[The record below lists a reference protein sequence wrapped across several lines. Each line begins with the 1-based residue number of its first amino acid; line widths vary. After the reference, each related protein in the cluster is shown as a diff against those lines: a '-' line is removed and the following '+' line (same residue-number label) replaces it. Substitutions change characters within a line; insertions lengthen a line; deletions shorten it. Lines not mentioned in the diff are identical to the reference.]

1 MDSLKKIDPTAE
13 NVKDTTKSGGAK
25 LSVGLAQKY
34 FFYIFSPILL
44 AVVIAAMAVFYQ
56 NAYHAQIKIIDRETS
71 KINEA
76 RISLRETLNSA
87 VSDLSFLIRDEN
99 LVSYVLDPSEQQRER
114 LERTFISFSRA
125 KMVFDQVRF
134 IDTSGMEKVR
144 INLIDRGVVA
154 EQASKLQNKKQ
165 RYYFSE
171 AIDLPEG
178 QIFISRLDLNIEGKM
193 IEVPHKP
200 MLRLVAPVDVDGKRY
215 GVVVLNFLAD
225 NFLSH
230 VRRTF
235 ASGNSDGF
243 LANADGHWLIGP
255 NRDVEWAFMFGRDDR
270 VQDLYPKAWEGL
282 SDRPA
287 QVMTHN
293 NIFTI
298 VKLPAPP
305 QVAITA
311 HSDPYWVLLSRVPLG
326 SWYVDQFSQ
335 YAPEAAVLTLMLI
348 VLAFGSWRIAA
359 NRATREQM
367 DGLYHRRLVDALNE
381 SEHRNTA
388 VVEASDDVVMMC
400 SQSGY
405 IRHANQAAE
414 RVFNIPQ
421 VDMVGREIAEFLM
434 DPDTVSVRMPDG
446 IRKLMERER
455 FETYAVRGTGEGFP
469 AEITLTPIKTEGQ
482 TRFSL
487 FIRDITLRR
496 SYEERLK
503 RLANYDPLTGLANR
517 VLLLEHLA
525 EVLHENNGP
534 EGPFAVVM
542 GDLDDFRIVNDTLGH
557 VIGDEALKEAAARIH
572 QKAPLG
578 SLAGRFG
585 GDEFVLIVPC
595 RGNRRVPGEV
605 CEAVLSAFERP
616 LEVAGHRLYVGIS
629 LGVAFADTSDD
640 TATGL
645 LQMAD
650 TAMYA
655 AKDGGRNT
663 YRTFTSDM
671 HDASARRLAIQTRLA
686 GAQERG
692 DISLVFQPLVDAKTA
707 RIIGAEALLRWTDA
721 ELGTI
726 GPDEFIPVA
735 ESTGLIIEFGQW
747 VLDEA
752 CRHARAWRDVIPGF
766 HVAVNISPVQ
776 LIGSDMASTIK
787 TALLKHELEAAA
799 LEVEI
804 TEGLLIKDPHEAETT
819 LKELAEVGVSISIDD
834 FGTGYSSLSYLQRFP
849 FTTLKIDRMF
859 VMDLPDSKDSRSLVT
874 AVLALAQRSDLKV
887 IAEGVETQ
895 GQATW
900 LKEQGCDI
908 IQGYFYGKPM
918 AVDAF
923 YALVENRSA
932 DQGDGTGDGTGDGPN
947 LKLV

>member
-1 MDSLKKIDPTAE
+1 MAR
-13 NVKDTTKSGGAK
+13 
-25 LSVGLAQKY
+25 KY
-34 FFYIFSPILL
+34 FFYIFTPIFL
-44 AVVIAAMAVFYQ
+44 AVLVAGVFVF
-56 NAYHAQIKIIDRETS
+56 NLNVNHARTTIIDRETT

-76 RISLRETLNSA
+76 RINLREALNTA
-87 VSDLSFLIRDEN
+87 VSDLNFLVRDEN
-99 LVSYVLDPSEQQRER
+99 LVGYVLAPNEEHRQR
-114 LERTFISFSRA
+114 LERTFLSFSDA
-125 KMVFDQVRF
+125 KKVFDQVRF
-134 IDTSGMEKVR
+134 IDTSGMERVR
-144 INLIDRGVVA
+144 INLINHEA
-154 EQASKLQNKKQ
+154 QAVPGAMLQDKRQ
-165 RYYFSE
+165 RYYFKDGM
-171 AIDLPEG
+171 DLPAG
-178 QIFISRLDLNIEGKM
+178 QIFISRLDLNLEGRM
-193 IEVPHKP
+193 VETPYKP
-200 MLRLVAPVDVDGKRY
+200 MIRFVAPVDVGGKRY
-215 GVVVLNFLAD
+215 GLVVLNYLAENFLA
-225 NFLSH
+225 H
-230 VRRTF
+230 VRQTF
-235 ASGNSDGF
+235 ASKLSEGF
-243 LANADGHWLIGP
+243 LTNAQGYWLIGP
-255 NRDVEWAFMFGRDDR
+255 RQDLEWAFMFGRDDR
-270 VQDLYPKAWEGL
+270 LQDLFPDVWGQV
-282 SDRPA
+282 SDVSVKVVA
-287 QVMTHN
+287 GQD
-293 NIFTI
+293 IFAI
-298 VKLPAPP
+298 AKLPAPT
-305 QVAITA
+305 QAVITDN
-311 HSDPYWVLLSRVPLG
+311 SDPYWVLISRVPM
-326 SWYVDQFSQ
+326 SNWYMEQVVEH
-335 YAPEAAVLTLMLI
+335 APEAALMALVLIILG
-348 VLAFGSWRIAA
+348 FGSWRLAA
-359 NRATREQM
+359 TRANREQM

-381 SEHRNTA
+381 SERRNTA

-405 IRHANQAAE
+405 IRHANHAAE
-414 RVFNIPQ
+414 RVFNVPQ
-421 VDMVGREIAEFLM
+421 VDLVGREISEFLM
-434 DPDTVSVRMPDG
+434 DPDTVSIRQPDG
-446 IRKLMERER
+446 VRKLMERER

-469 AEITLTPIKTEGQ
+469 AEITLTPIKTEGH

-525 EVLHENNGP
+525 DALHENQSP
-534 EGPFAVVM
+534 EGPFAVIM

-595 RGNRRVPGEV
+595 RGKRSVPAEV

-629 LGVAFADTSDD
+629 LGVAFADTETD

-671 HDASARRLAIQTRLA
+671 HAASARRLAIQTRLA
-686 GAQERG
+686 GAKARG
-692 DISLVFQPLVDAKTA
+692 DISLAFQPLVDAKSE
-707 RIIGAEALLRWTDA
+707 RIIGAEALLRWHDA

-726 GPDEFIPVA
+726 GPDEFVPVA

-752 CRHARAWRDVIPGF
+752 CRHARAWRDAIPEF

-776 LIGSDMASTIK
+776 LIGSDMAATIK
-787 TALLKHELEAAA
+787 TALLKHQLEPAA

-804 TEGLLIKDPHEAETT
+804 TEGLLIKDPHEAEIT
-819 LKELAEVGVSISIDD
+819 LKDLAEVGVSISIDD
-834 FGTGYSSLSYLQRFP
+834 FGTGYSSLSYLHRFP

-859 VMDLPDSKDSRSLVT
+859 VMDLPESEDSRSLVT
-874 AVLALAQRSDLKV
+874 AVLALAQRSNLKV

-895 GQATW
+895 GQAAW
-900 LKEQGCDI
+900 LQEQGCDI
-908 IQGYFYGKPM
+908 LQGYLYGKPM
-918 AVDAF
+918 TVDAF
-923 YALVENRSA
+923 YAMVGNRSA
-932 DQGDGTGDGTGDGPN
+932 GKSANAKDGPN

>member
-1 MDSLKKIDPTAE
+1 MHDVDSLKKIDPTP
-13 NVKDTTKSGGAK
+13 DAK
-25 LSVGLAQKY
+25 PRGFKFSIGLAQKY
-34 FFYIFSPILL
+34 FFYIFTPILF
-44 AVVIAAMAVFYQ
+44 AVVIAGLVIFYQ
-56 NAYHAQIKIIDRETS
+56 NVYHEQVKIVDHETT

-87 VSDLSFLIRDEN
+87 LTDLNFLIRDED
-99 LVSYVLDPSEQQRER
+99 LVGYVLNPGEAQRQR
-114 LERTFISFSRA
+114 LERTFVSFSDA
-125 KMVFDQVRF
+125 KKVFDQVRF
-134 IDTSGMEKVR
+134 IDVNGKEQVRVDLVDRVPTGTS
-144 INLIDRGVVA
+144 
-154 EQASKLQNKKQ
+154 ASMLQNKKQ
-165 RYYFSE
+165 RYYFNE
-171 AIDLPEG
+171 AIDLPAG
-178 QIFISRLDLNIEGKM
+178 QVFISRLDLNVEGKM
-193 IEVPHKP
+193 VETPYKP
-200 MLRLVAPVDVDGKRY
+200 MIRLVAPVDVGGKRY
-215 GVVVLNFLAD
+215 GVVVLNYLAE
-225 NFLSH
+225 NFISH

-235 ASGNSDGF
+235 ASDKSTGF
-243 LANADGHWLIGP
+243 LTNAEGYWLIGP

-270 VQDLYPKAWEGL
+270 LQDLYPEAWAEV
-282 SDRPA
+282 SDQPA
-287 QVMTHN
+287 QVMTSH
-293 NIFTI
+293 NIFT
-298 VKLPAPP
+298 VAKLPAPP
-305 QVAITA
+305 QAAITE
-311 HSDPYWVLLSRVPLG
+311 HSDPYWVLISRVPL
-326 SWYVDQFSQ
+326 STWYMDQLTEHV
-335 YAPEAAVLTLMLI
+335 PEGAVMALMLI
-348 VLAFGSWRIAA
+348 VLGFGSWRIAA
-359 NRATREQM
+359 NRASREQM

-381 SEHRNTA
+381 SERRNTA

-421 VDMVGREIAEFLM
+421 VDMVGREISEFLM
-434 DPDTVSVRMPDG
+434 DPDTVSVRLPDG

-469 AEITLTPIKTEGQ
+469 AEITLTPIKTEGH
-482 TRFSL
+482 TRYSL

-517 VLLLEHLA
+517 VLLLEHLDEA
-525 EVLHENNGP
+525 LHENNGP
-534 EGPFAVVM
+534 EGPYAVIM

-557 VIGDEALKEAAARIH
+557 VVGDEALKEAAARIH

-595 RGNRRVPGEV
+595 RGNRGVLGEV

-629 LGVAFADTSDD
+629 LGVAFADTDDD

-655 AKDGGRNT
+655 AKDSGRNT
-663 YRTFTSDM
+663 YRIFTSDM
-671 HDASARRLAIQTRLA
+671 HEASARRLAIQTRLA

-721 ELGTI
+721 ELGSI

-747 VLDEA
+747 VLNEA

-766 HVAVNISPVQ
+766 HMAVNISPVQ
-776 LIGSDMASTIK
+776 LIGSDMAATIK
-787 TALLKHELEAAA
+787 TALLKHELEPAA

-804 TEGLLIKDPHEAETT
+804 TEGLLIKDPHEAEIT
-819 LKELAEVGVSISIDD
+819 LNELAEVGVSISIDD

-859 VMDLPDSKDSRSLVT
+859 VMDLPDSKDSCSLVM

-932 DQGDGTGDGTGDGPN
+932 VECTGTTDGPN

>member
-1 MDSLKKIDPTAE
+1 MDSLKEINPKPLSA
-13 NVKDTTKSGGAK
+13 KSGGSR

-34 FFYIFSPILL
+34 FFYIFTPVLL
-44 AVVIAAMAVFYQ
+44 VVVIAGMAVFYQ
-56 NAYHAQIKIIDRETS
+56 NIYHAQAKIVDRETT

-76 RISLRETLNSA
+76 RISLREALNSA
-87 VSDLSFLIRDEN
+87 LTDLSFLIRDEN
-99 LVSYVLDPSEQQRER
+99 LVGYVREPGEAQRKR
-114 LERTFISFSRA
+114 LERTFISFSGA
-125 KMVFDQVRF
+125 KKVFDQVRF
-134 IDTSGMEKVR
+134 IDVTGKEQVR
-144 INLIDRGVVA
+144 VDLVNRVPTGA
-154 EQASKLQNKKQ
+154 PASMLQNKKQ

-171 AIDLPEG
+171 AIDLPAG
-178 QIFISRLDLNIEGKM
+178 QVFISRLDLNIEGKM
-193 IEVPHKP
+193 VEIPYKP
-200 MLRLVAPVDVDGKRY
+200 MIRLVAPVDVDGKRY
-215 GVVVLNFLAD
+215 GVVVLNYLAD
-225 NFLSH
+225 NFISH

-235 ASGNSDGF
+235 SSEKSDGF
-243 LANADGHWLIGP
+243 LTNADGYWLLGP
-255 NRDVEWAFMFGRDDR
+255 THDVEWAFMFGRADR
-270 VQDLYPKAWEGL
+270 LQDLYPEAWAGV
-282 SDRPA
+282 SDQPA
-287 QVMTHN
+287 QVMTSQ
-293 NIFTI
+293 NIFT
-298 VKLPAPP
+298 VAKLPAPP
-305 QVAITA
+305 HAAITD
-311 HSDPYWVLLSRVPLG
+311 HSDPYSVLVSRVPL
-326 SWYVDQFSQ
+326 SAWYIKQFSE
-335 YAPEAAVLTLMLI
+335 YVPEAAVMTLMLI
-348 VLAFGSWRIAA
+348 ILCFGSWRIATT
-359 NRATREQM
+359 RATREQM

-381 SEHRNTA
+381 SERRNTA

-414 RVFNIPQ
+414 RVFNVPQ
-421 VDMVGREIAEFLM
+421 VDLVGREISEFLM

-482 TRFSL
+482 TRYSL

-517 VLLLEHLA
+517 VLLLEHLD
-525 EVLHENNGP
+525 ESLHENNGP
-534 EGPFAVVM
+534 EGPYAVIM

-557 VIGDEALKEAAARIH
+557 VVGDEALKEAAARIH

-595 RGNRRVPGEV
+595 RGNRSVPAEV
-605 CEAVLSAFERP
+605 CNAVLSAFERP

-629 LGVAFADTSDD
+629 LGVAFADTEAD

-655 AKDGGRNT
+655 AKDSGRNT

-707 RIIGAEALLRWTDA
+707 RIVGAEALLRWTDA
-721 ELGTI
+721 ELGAI

-747 VLDEA
+747 VLNEA
-752 CRHARAWRDVIPGF
+752 CRHTRAWRDVVPGF

-776 LIGSDMASTIK
+776 LIGSDMAATIK
-787 TALLKHELEAAA
+787 MALLKHELEPAA

-804 TEGLLIKDPHEAETT
+804 TEGLLIKDPHEAEIT
-819 LKELAEVGVSISIDD
+819 LNELAEVGVSISIDD

-932 DQGDGTGDGTGDGPN
+932 DENGGVTDGPN

>member
-1 MDSLKKIDPTAE
+1 VDSLKEIDPKPLSA
-13 NVKDTTKSGGAK
+13 KSGGPR
-25 LSVGLAQKY
+25 LSVGLVQKY
-34 FFYIFSPILL
+34 FFYIFTPVLL
-44 AVVIAAMAVFYQ
+44 AVVIAGMAVFNQ
-56 NAYHAQIKIIDRETS
+56 NIYHAQAKIIDRETT

-76 RISLRETLNSA
+76 RINLREALNSA
-87 VSDLSFLIRDEN
+87 LSDLNFLIRDEN
-99 LVSYVLDPSEQQRER
+99 LVGYVREPGEAQRKR
-114 LERTFISFSRA
+114 LERTFISFSGA
-125 KMVFDQVRF
+125 KKVFDQVRF
-134 IDTSGMEKVR
+134 IDVTGKEQVR
-144 INLIDRGVVA
+144 VNLVNRVPIGA
-154 EQASKLQNKKQ
+154 PASMLQNKKQ

-171 AIDLPEG
+171 AIDLPTG
-178 QIFISRLDLNIEGKM
+178 QVFISRLDLNIEGKM
-193 IEVPHKP
+193 VEIPYKP
-200 MLRLVAPVDVDGKRY
+200 MIRLVAPVDIDGKRY
-215 GVVVLNFLAD
+215 GVVVLNYLAD
-225 NFLSH
+225 NFISH

-235 ASGNSDGF
+235 ASEKSDGF
-243 LANADGHWLIGP
+243 LTNADGYWLIGP
-255 NRDVEWAFMFGRDDR
+255 THDVEWAFMFGRADR
-270 VQDLYPKAWEGL
+270 LQDLYPEAWAGV
-282 SDRPA
+282 SDQPA
-287 QVMTHN
+287 QVMTSQ
-293 NIFTI
+293 NIFT
-298 VKLPAPP
+298 VAKLPAPP
-305 QVAITA
+305 HAAITD
-311 HSDPYWVLLSRVPLG
+311 HSDPYWVLVSRVPL
-326 SWYVDQFSQ
+326 SAWYIEQFSE
-335 YAPEAAVLTLMLI
+335 YVPEAAVMALTLI
-348 VLAFGSWRIAA
+348 VFGFGSWRIAST
-359 NRATREQM
+359 RATREQM

-381 SEHRNTA
+381 SERRNTA

-414 RVFNIPQ
+414 RVFNVPQ

-446 IRKLMERER
+446 VRKLMERER

-482 TRFSL
+482 TRYSL

-517 VLLLEHLA
+517 VLLLEHLDEA
-525 EVLHENNGP
+525 LHENNGP
-534 EGPFAVVM
+534 EGPYAVIM

-557 VIGDEALKEAAARIH
+557 VVGDEALKEAAARIH

-595 RGNRRVPGEV
+595 RGNRSVPGEV
-605 CEAVLSAFERP
+605 CNAVLSAFERP

-629 LGVAFADTSDD
+629 LGVAFADTEAD

-692 DISLVFQPLVDAKTA
+692 DISLMFQPLVDAKSE

-721 ELGTI
+721 ELGSI

-747 VLDEA
+747 VLNEA
-752 CRHARAWRDVIPGF
+752 CHHARAWRDVVPGF
-766 HVAVNISPVQ
+766 HMAVNISPVQ
-776 LIGSDMASTIK
+776 LIGSDMAATIK
-787 TALLKHELEAAA
+787 TALLKYELEPAA

-819 LKELAEVGVSISIDD
+819 LNELAEVGVSISIDD

-874 AVLALAQRSDLKV
+874 AVLALAQRSNLKV

-923 YALVENRSA
+923 YALVENRSIDESA
-932 DQGDGTGDGTGDGPN
+932 SAMDGPN